1 VPTTRQCPSATFA
14 TKVSA
19 PSTPMRERERK
30 MTMGGHAR
38 GKRVRHESSP
48 CLPPIASAS
57 PPLPSPRL
65 HGAASATP
73 PFRRPPLLPR
83 RADHRR
89 RGRCEPLG
97 GGGHE
102 QSPQVRHH
110 LFRAA
115 DGKGVSLLHQEHV
128 SLRFHPTC
136 CKMQNLFFFLFMVMH
151 AREIITGMT
160 SGTPPSISPPIP
172 PS

>member
-1 VPTTRQCPSATFA
+1 MSL
-14 TKVSA
+14 
-19 PSTPMRERERK
+19 
-30 MTMGGHAR
+30 
-38 GKRVRHESSP
+38 
-48 CLPPIASAS
+48 LPVFLLS

-73 PFRRPPLLPR
+73 PPPFRRPPLFPR

-89 RGRCEPLG
+89 RGRHDRWEPLG

-136 CKMQNLFFFLFMVMH
+136 CKMQILFFLFMGMH